1 MIFNTFTVVK
11 PLLQLILEHF
21 HYPPTPPHPNPPA
34 PTPTSKQTSYALP
47 VTLPFSSTISFQPEA
62 TTNPLSFPMH
72 LLIS

>member
-1 MIFNTFTVVK
+1 MIFNIFTVVQ

-34 PTPTSKQTSYALP
+34 PTPASKQTSYALA
-47 VTLPFSSTISFQPEA
+47 VTFPFSSTISFQPEA
-62 TTNPLSFPMH
+62 TTNLLSFPMH